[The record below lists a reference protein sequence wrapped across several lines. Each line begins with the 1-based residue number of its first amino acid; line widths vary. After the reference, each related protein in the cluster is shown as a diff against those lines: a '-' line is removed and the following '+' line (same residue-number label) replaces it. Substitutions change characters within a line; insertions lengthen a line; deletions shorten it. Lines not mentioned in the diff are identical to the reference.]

1 MPDAPDIDRLSSN
14 TIRMLAAEAI
24 QKAKPGHPGTPKGAA
39 PPAFTL

>member
-1 MPDAPDIDRLSSN
+1 VPDAPDIDRLSSN